1 MEVFVDED
9 MMEVFEGEDM
19 MEVDLEDEHMMEVDL
34 EGGDPGQDAEPCQN
48 YDGPW
53 QHRPSCSI
61 TGISFY
67 PLQEFS
73 GTSFKV
79 KLPLKF

>member
-1 MEVFVDED
+1 MEVFEDEDMLEVFEDED
-9 MMEVFEGEDM
+9 MMEVFQDK
-19 MEVDLEDEHMMEVDL
+19 DMMEVDL

-53 QHRPSCSI
+53 QHRPCCSI

-67 PLQEFS
+67 PLQGFS